1 MIRNKK
7 TYILILTLSIACSS
21 TYTSYSYFTSQSVEV
36 NNNISIGELE
46 PEEGLQEIIEANIN
60 GDILELKFSK
70 MLFYVSENIYEGI
83 TGDKDI
89 LDNTEIT
96 IKDTSLYIKKLN
108 GEWIIPNKKNEK
120 NLPKISL
127 ENFEDR
133 FGNKM
138 KANDI
143 YLYKNKDFNINGK
156 LGYIVSD
163 KGSKVDVEVLSTSV
177 FGVNPI
183 EGLNATTDLVFNNS
197 LEESVAMTMNVESEI
212 GYEELANNKKIKIIS
227 TYGSEEYSEWVDDTL
242 EVYICYDKEYGQE
255 GLQKAIDNV
264 INLDLTKLIKH
275 EFKILNIE
283 VDFNGEEVLKPVA
296 GTPEVEATF
305 INAKNTIDGKN
316 SRGSISVKGTL
327 NTTGRFKINIKD
339 YEGLNIEET
348 FIAIKGESTKEIM
361 ARVTSEIL
369 NKFDTNKYILTS
381 KEDGTRFDITSRTGI
396 NTGLTIEVEIL

>member
-7 TYILILTLSIACSS
+7 TYILILTLSIACAS
-21 TYTSYSYFTSQSVEV
+21 TYTSYSYFTSQSIEV
-36 NNNISIGELE
+36 NNSISIGELE

-70 MLFYVSENIYEGI
+70 MLFYVSENIYDGI

-143 YLYKNKDFNINGK
+143 YLYKDKDFNINGK

-163 KGSKVDVEVLSTSV
+163 KGIKVDVEVLSTSV

-183 EGLNATTDLVFNNS
+183 EGLNATTDLAFNNS
-197 LEESVAMTMNVESEI
+197 LEESVVMTMKVESEV

-264 INLDLTKLIKH
+264 INLDLTKLRKH

-305 INAKNTIDGKN
+305 INAKNTIEGKN